1 MAPSSGNW
9 RHLGKSP
16 IRRRAGAP
24 GYEARAAH
32 ATFGAMGSPVADS
45 KTPALIAATMVFVG
59 LALAAIQGLTAGS
72 IAGGVIAALGAVPA
86 CYGMW
91 KGIQQ
96 ETQGTL
102 AISVGAVLLSLA
114 VGGVLILL
122 RVVHWM
128 H

>member
-1 MAPSSGNW
+1 
-9 RHLGKSP
+9 
-16 IRRRAGAP
+16 
-24 GYEARAAH
+24 
-32 ATFGAMGSPVADS
+32 MGTPVADS
-45 KTPALIAATMVFVG
+45 KTPALIALAMVIAG
-59 LALAAIQGLTAGS
+59 LAIAAIQGLTVGS

-91 KGIQQ
+91 QGIQQ

-114 VGGVLILL
+114 VGGVLIVL
-122 RVVHWM
+122 RVVHWI